1 MLVRPQ
7 MEKYLHFKV
16 QCSAVPVP
24 VHLPLQDLEGWFLN
38 IVIEKNEKARVMIGG
53 LFAVR
58 VGTRVS
64 NTQIQ
69 LSKLR
74 NIISVSPGLQWEQL
88 LLATLETCYTWRGSG
103 RCSPAGY
110 QPGDQVCPLQTPL
123 SRYVPGV
130 CHGSPTP

>member
-1 MLVRPQ
+1 M
-7 MEKYLHFKV
+7 
-16 QCSAVPVP
+16 PVP
-24 VHLPLQDLEGWFLN
+24 VHLPHQDLEGWFLN

-53 LFAVR
+53 LFAAR

-64 NTQIQ
+64 NTQIRF
-69 LSKLR
+69 SKLR
-74 NIISVSPGLQWEQL
+74 NVISVSPGLQWEQL
-88 LLATLETCYTWRGSG
+88 LLATLETCYKWRRSG

-130 CHGSPTP
+130 CHSSPTP